1 MNIEINSILHYND
14 EIDQILDYEFSDD
27 SNIFSDTQESM
38 SKQCIF
44 KNKKQVW
51 HSNPI
56 SHSTERTSSQSICNN
71 LEYPILLTGCM
82 TVFLH
87 PLCSH

>member
-1 MNIEINSILHYND
+1 MNIESNSILHYND
-14 EIDQILDYEFSDD
+14 EIDHKQILDYEFSDD

-51 HSNPI
+51 HS
-56 SHSTERTSSQSICNN
+56 
-71 LEYPILLTGCM
+71 
-82 TVFLH
+82 H
-87 PLCSH
+87 PLVIQQKELPHRVFATTWNTPFC